1 MNLLPCAAF
10 FARKRPVMSQEA
22 PLLVPIADGPAASGL
37 SAGPLGVGALA
48 FGCWMLGRLRS
59 RRHEPHSAEV

>member
-1 MNLLPCAAF
+1 MNLLPCVAF
-10 FARKRPVMSQEA
+10 FARQRTVMSQEA

-37 SAGPLGVGALA
+37 SAGLLGVGALA
-48 FGCWMLGRLRS
+48 FGGWMLGRLRS